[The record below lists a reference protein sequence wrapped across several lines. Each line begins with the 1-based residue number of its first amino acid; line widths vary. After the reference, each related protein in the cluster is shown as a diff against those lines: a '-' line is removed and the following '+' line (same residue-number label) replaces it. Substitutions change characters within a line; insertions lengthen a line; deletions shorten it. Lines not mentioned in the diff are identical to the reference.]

1 MTCQFDVSSMAAGW
15 EGRLQNPLDTGFAG
29 QYESS
34 LMDSHG
40 EITLS
45 RDCDAVQIPSGHPIV
60 LPAGMAVVITQSL
73 GGTFTVATPGGL
85 ARIDLKDADVLGL
98 DPAKGVE
105 KVKVEGSKQEA
116 VWNQL
121 KLVFDPEIPV
131 NVVDLGLIY
140 DCDVRTQENGTTS
153 VLVKMTL
160 TAPGC
165 GMGPTI
171 AADARSKILALEG
184 IDEAD
189 VELVWDPAWNQSM
202 ISEAGKMKLGIL

>member
-1 MTCQFDVSSMAAGW
+1 
-15 EGRLQNPLDTGFAG
+15 
-29 QYESS
+29 
-34 LMDSHG
+34 MDSQS

-60 LPAGMAVVITQSL
+60 LPAGMEVVITQSL

-85 ARIDLKDADVLGL
+85 ARIDLKDADALGL
-98 DPAKGVE
+98 DPAKGIE

-140 DCDVRTQENGTTS
+140 DCDVRTQENGTNT

-189 VELVWDPAWNQSM
+189 VEIVWDPAWNQSM